1 MNYAKGDYII
11 SMDDDLQTR
20 PSQLPKL
27 FEEIEKGYDVVYG
40 YYPEKKHSRFRNFGS
55 WVHFESVRIL
65 IGKPKGMKTSS
76 FFVMRKFVRDYI
88 IQYKEPYTHLQGLV
102 LRTTRN
108 ISCIPV
114 EHFDRAY
121 GQSGYTFKKLIKLW
135 SNIVGYSV
143 VPLRM
148 ATCLGMIFS
157 MLGLIG
163 AIVVIVRK
171 IMNPA
176 MMMGWASLMAAIF
189 FFSGLI
195 LFSLGLI
202 GEYIGR
208 MFLGMGN
215 NPQFVVREIYT
226 KDSDSSV
233 NFEDLGKQ

>member
-1 MNYAKGDYII
+1 
-11 SMDDDLQTR
+11 
-20 PSQLPKL
+20 
-27 FEEIEKGYDVVYG
+27 
-40 YYPEKKHSRFRNFGS
+40 
-55 WVHFESVRIL
+55 
-65 IGKPKGMKTSS
+65 
-76 FFVMRKFVRDYI
+76 
-88 IQYKEPYTHLQGLV
+88 
-102 LRTTRN
+102 
-108 ISCIPV
+108 
-114 EHFDRAY
+114 
-121 GQSGYTFKKLIKLW
+121 
-135 SNIVGYSV
+135 
-143 VPLRM
+143 M
-148 ATCLGMIFS
+148 ATCLGMVFS